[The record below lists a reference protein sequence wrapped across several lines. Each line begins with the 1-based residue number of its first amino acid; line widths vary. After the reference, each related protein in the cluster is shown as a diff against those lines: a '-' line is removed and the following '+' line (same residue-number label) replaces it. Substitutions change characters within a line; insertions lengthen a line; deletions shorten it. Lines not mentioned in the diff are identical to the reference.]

1 MPRQAVQPLTES
13 KQTAQDDNPVDTTLA
28 RSIEALQAGLGSRIV
43 AIYRFGT
50 RFGRT
55 PQGPS
60 VRILLLVERID
71 KALLDEV
78 GPVARRARSGGV
90 ALRLDSVDTLLR
102 GADTFPVF
110 ALELKDTAELLHGR
124 DVLADVTV
132 DAGRLRLRLEQSLR
146 TQHRD
151 LVRAYLEHGG
161 EPRQLSMDLRRAA
174 HRLIYLFEATLL
186 VAGVEL
192 PEPKTPKSLIGAL
205 CRQLVTPAD
214 EACWEQ
220 VRALAAYE
228 LVLQPEAL
236 SELFAEVLR
245 ALQALVDVVDR
256 MESVSDA

>member
-1 MPRQAVQPLTES
+1 MPRQAVEPLTPAKGGAE
-13 KQTAQDDNPVDTTLA
+13 DENPLDTTLA

-55 PQGPS
+55 PQGPEL
-60 VRILLLVERID
+60 RILLLVERID

-90 ALRLDSVDTLLR
+90 AIRLDSVDTLLR

-110 ALELKDTAELLHGR
+110 ALELKDTAELLVGR
-124 DVLADVTV
+124 DVLTDVTV
-132 DAGRLRLRLEQSLR
+132 EPGRLRLRLEQSLR

-174 HRLIYLFEATLL
+174 HRLIYLFEATLI

-192 PEPKTPKSLIGAL
+192 PEPKTPKALIGAL
-205 CRQLVTPAD
+205 CRHVVTPAD

-228 LVLQPEAL
+228 SVLQPDAL
-236 SELFAEVLR
+236 SQLFAEVLR
-245 ALQALVDVVDR
+245 ALHALVEVVDR